1 MILVTGA
8 NDEFANAARGIGS
21 AIGRLRGEALVI
33 VVMAAAHHIGVGF
46 VERLE
51 KRLSSDVVAVGAAG
65 SGTAARIRKVLPLT
79 SVDPVAMRYCKRSR
93 LRV

>member
-1 MILVTGA
+1 
-8 NDEFANAARGIGS
+8 
-21 AIGRLRGEALVI
+21 
-33 VVMAAAHHIGVGF
+33 MAAAHHIGVGF

-51 KRLSSDVVAVGAAG
+51 KRLSSEVVAVGAAG